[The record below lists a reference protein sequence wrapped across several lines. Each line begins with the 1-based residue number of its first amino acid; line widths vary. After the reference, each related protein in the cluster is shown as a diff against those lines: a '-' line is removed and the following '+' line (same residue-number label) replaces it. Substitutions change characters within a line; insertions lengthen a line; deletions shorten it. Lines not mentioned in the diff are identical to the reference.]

1 VHPATH
7 LDWARSV
14 EGKHGWSNRVNFAG
28 GCLDVR
34 HSVMGQLRRHNVEEE
49 VHVQEH
55 ATVGLH
61 LPHIEETQWSTHHTK
76 ATEAFKRN
84 SILSTHPNNS
94 SRTMYHAVY
103 KHSIAHHPNSASCSM
118 RTLFETTKHG
128 PVGGC
133 TAQSC
138 RCHRTGCSRCR
149 APAVRRVGAQD
160 CAITNMLGDYADKR
174 RQQKGSTAD
183 KRYARRRGGG
193 VKQAP
198 KQWASPRALLHS
210 PPMGPVHFGS

>member
-14 EGKHGWSNRVNFAG
+14 EGKHGRSSGVHFTG

-34 HSVMGQLRRHNVEEE
+34 HPVMGQLRRHNVEEE

-61 LPHIEETQWSTHHTK
+61 LPHIEETQGTTHHIK
-76 ATEAFKRN
+76 ATEAVKRS
-84 SILSTHPNNS
+84 SILSTYPNDFS
-94 SRTMYHAVY
+94 CTIYHAFY
-103 KHSIAHHPNSASCSM
+103 KHSITSHPNSASCSM
-118 RTLFETTKHG
+118 RLLFETTKHG
-128 PVGGC
+128 PAGGC

-149 APAVRRVGAQD
+149 APAVRRVGAQEN
-160 CAITNMLGDYADKR
+160 AITNTCWGTMLTRGGSKT
-174 RQQKGSTAD
+174 RQYCGQAVC
-183 KRYARRRGGG
+183 RERGGG
-193 VKQAP
+193 
-198 KQWASPRALLHS
+198 
-210 PPMGPVHFGS
+210 